1 MESEDRESDSA
12 SKTSGIEHKPE
23 PSLARRAGQV
33 GLAFINPFSD
43 LAVIYRTGIQP
54 LGFKL
59 RVLRDQFKTSKAPK
73 ELLSCAQAVA
83 RSGRT
88 VEQLLTAFRRKRM
101 AWWVVMLG
109 MGSFAFLLLLMM
121 LYTSSSLPAQTLVRA
136 ILTELT
142 LVIVA
147 LLGWAKVVEA
157 NYRLWQLSTQRVSLE
172 ERGTFQDYK
181 AEADLWLQ
189 VMTLSAPY

>member
-1 MESEDRESDSA
+1 MESEDRLIKSESSDR
-12 SKTSGIEHKPE
+12 KPE

-54 LGFKL
+54 LGFKMRLL
-59 RVLRDQFKTSKAPK
+59 REQFKTSEAPK
-73 ELLSCAQAVA
+73 EQLSWTQAVA
-83 RSGRT
+83 SSGRT

-136 ILTELT
+136 VLTELT
-142 LVIVA
+142 LVFVA

-157 NYRLWQLSTQRVSLE
+157 NYRLWQLSTQRVSLDE
-172 ERGTFQDYK
+172 HGTFQDYK
-181 AEADLWLQ
+181 AETDMWFQ
-189 VMTLSAPY
+189 VMTFSAPY